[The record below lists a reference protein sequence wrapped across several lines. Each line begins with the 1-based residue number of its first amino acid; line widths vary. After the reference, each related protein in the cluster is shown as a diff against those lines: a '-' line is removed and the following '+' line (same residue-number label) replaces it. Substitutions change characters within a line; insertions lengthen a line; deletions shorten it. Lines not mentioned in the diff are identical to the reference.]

1 MMLKKFKDM
10 MINNKVSPN
19 MGVVLS
25 VPPFFSNRARK
36 LVLAAA
42 KVAKLDVL

>member
-1 MMLKKFKDM
+1 MLKKFKDII
-10 MINNKVSPN
+10 INNRVSPN

-25 VPPFFSNRARK
+25 VPPFFTNRARK
-36 LVLAAA
+36 LILAAA

>member
-1 MMLKKFKDM
+1 MMLKKFKDII
-10 MINNKVSPN
+10 INNRVSPN

-25 VPPFFSNRARK
+25 VPPFFTNRARK
-36 LVLAAA
+36 LILAAA